1 MGMNWRISRDSLQK
15 TFLKNKRV
23 SGMIIAYLDKPK
35 EEIRKEVKLL
45 ILTTSLKLELNS
57 SDEHLLRAEMKKY
70 IACVNSL
77 VSLHLSGVS
86 IQKFSSKDVGAELP
100 AAVKNQA
107 IRDAKSV
114 LRRYAKKQWKVER
127 KRAWFA
133 EQGKTPKHPIRDA
146 KVPILRR
153 PVLFVNNQNFKIDL
167 DAKTVSVPLFRDG
180 ETAPRKTTRNSVQ
193 KEIHVAAVTPRQR
206 EILTTTPHLATLRIV
221 HRGDKLLAQ
230 VGYTVEESE
239 TDSLDALLSNPNT
252 LVMGV
257 DLGIKCPAVSYSTD
271 GKVRFYG
278 NGRENRYKRRK
289 CYARRQKLQKAKKLR
304 AIKRIS
310 DKEARFMKDRDHQV
324 SRAIVNE
331 AIRQGAKVIALEDLD
346 GIREGCTQSTPTRK
360 SRKNVDKPK
369 VDSVVENAKNV
380 TDASTSTGEPVQLEL
395 FSESEVLT
403 KKERRKKRKLSKKQ
417 IAARRKSNRSL
428 NSWSFYRLAKFIEYK
443 AALAGIIVIRVNP
456 YKTSQRCP
464 HCGKEHKARDRR
476 YECECGF
483 HAHRDVVGAINIAK
497 NVLKR

>member
-1 MGMNWRISRDSLQK
+1 M
-15 TFLKNKRV
+15 
-23 SGMIIAYLDKPK
+23 
-35 EEIRKEVKLL
+35 

-57 SDEHLLRAEMKKY
+57 EGEAVLRAEMEKY
-70 IACVNSL
+70 IACDNSL
-77 VSLHLSGVS
+77 VALHLSGVS
-86 IQKFSSKDVGAELP
+86 IQKFSSKDVVAELP
-100 AAVKNQA
+100 SAVKNQA

-114 LRRYAKKQWKVER
+114 LRRYAKKRCKVER

-153 PVLFVNNQNFKIDL
+153 PVLLVNNQNFKIDL
-167 DAKTVSVPLFRDG
+167 DAKTVSFPLFRDG
-180 ETAPRKTTRNSVQ
+180 ETAPRKTKQNSVQ
-193 KEIHVAAVTPRQR
+193 KVIRVATVTPRHR
-206 EILTTTPHLATLRIV
+206 EILTTTQHIATLRIV
-221 HRGDKLLAQ
+221 VKGDKLLAQ
-230 VGYTVEESE
+230 VGYAVEEPE
-239 TDSLDALLSNPNT
+239 AAELDALIADPNT

-278 NGRENRYKRRK
+278 NGRKNRYKRRK
-289 CYARRQKLQKAKKLR
+289 CYARRQRLQKARKLR

-310 DKEARFMKDRDHQV
+310 DKEARFMRDRDHQV

-346 GIREGCTQSTPTRK
+346 GIREGCMKSTPTRK

-369 VDSVVENAKNV
+369 VYLVAKN
-380 TDASTSTGEPVQLEL
+380 AGESVQLEL
-395 FSESEVLT
+395 FSESETMT
-403 KKERRKKRKLSKKQ
+403 KKQRRKKRKLSKKQ
-417 IAARRKSNRSL
+417 LAARRKNNRSL
-428 NSWSFYRLAKFIEYK
+428 NSWSFYRLAKYIEYK
-443 AALAGIIVIRVNP
+443 AALAGILVAYVNP

-464 HCGKEHKARDRR
+464 HCGETHKAKDRR

-497 NVLKR
+497 NAFNSNKTGCAGDEKETA

>member
-1 MGMNWRISRDSLQK
+1 MD
-15 TFLKNKRV
+15 
-23 SGMIIAYLDKPK
+23 
-35 EEIRKEVKLL
+35 
-45 ILTTSLKLELNS
+45 LTISLKLELNS
-57 SDEHLLRAEMKKY
+57 LEKTVLRTEMRKY

-77 VSLHLSGVS
+77 VALHLSGVS
-86 IQKFSSKDVGAELP
+86 IQKFSSKDVDAELA

-114 LRRYAKKQWKVER
+114 LCRYAKKQRKVEQ
-127 KRAWFA
+127 KRAWF
-133 EQGKTPKHPIRDA
+133 ESQGNTPKNPIRDA
-146 KVPILRR
+146 KVPILRK
-153 PVLFVNNQNFKIDL
+153 LALYVNNQNFKIDL
-167 DAKTVSVPLFRDG
+167 DAKTVSFPIFRDG
-180 ETAPRKTTRNSVQ
+180 KVAPRRTKRNSVQ
-193 KEIHVAAVTPRQR
+193 KKIRVATITHRHR
-206 EILTTTPHLATLRIV
+206 EILTTTPHLGLLRIV
-221 HRGDKLLAQ
+221 VKGDKFLAQ
-230 VGYTVEESE
+230 VGYTVEEPE
-239 TDSLDALLSNPNT
+239 TASLDELFADPNT

-289 CYARRQKLQKAKKLR
+289 CYARRQRLQKARKLR

-310 DKEARFMKDRDHQV
+310 DKEARFMRDRDHQV

-346 GIREGCTQSTPTRK
+346 GIREGCMKSTPTRK

-369 VDSVVENAKNV
+369 VDSVAKN
-380 TDASTSTGEPVQLEL
+380 AGESVQLEL
-395 FSESEVLT
+395 FSESETMT
-403 KKERRKKRKLSKKQ
+403 KKQRRKKRKLSKKQ
-417 IAARRKSNRSL
+417 LAARRKNNRSL
-428 NSWSFYRLAKFIEYK
+428 NSWSFYRLAKYIEYK
-443 AALAGIIVIRVNP
+443 AALAGILVAYVNP

-483 HAHRDVVGAINIAK
+483 HAHRDVVGAINIARNAFHSNK
-497 NVLKR
+497 TGCAGDEKETA

>member
-1 MGMNWRISRDSLQK
+1 M
-15 TFLKNKRV
+15 
-23 SGMIIAYLDKPK
+23 
-35 EEIRKEVKLL
+35 

-57 SDEHLLRAEMKKY
+57 SDELLLRAEMEKY

-77 VSLHLSGVS
+77 VALHLSGVS
-86 IQKFSSKDVGAELP
+86 IQKSSSKDVDAELP

-114 LRRYAKKQWKVER
+114 LQRYVKKQRKVER

-133 EQGKTPKHPIRDA
+133 EQGKTPKRPIRDA

-153 PVLFVNNQNFKIDL
+153 PVLLVNNQNFKIDL
-167 DAKTVSVPLFRDG
+167 DTKTVSFPLFRDG
-180 ETAPRKTTRNSVQ
+180 KTAPRKTKRNSVQ
-193 KEIHVAAVTPRQR
+193 KVIRVSTVTPRQR
-206 EILTTTPHLATLRIV
+206 EILTTTSHLSTLRIV
-221 HRGDKLLAQ
+221 RRGNTILAQ
-230 VGYTVEESE
+230 VGYTVEEPE
-239 TDSLDALLSNPNT
+239 TALLDALLADPNT

-278 NGRENRYKRRK
+278 NGRETRYKRRK
-289 CYARRQKLQKAKKLR
+289 FYARRKKLQKAKKLR

-310 DKEARFMKDRDHQV
+310 DKEARFMRDRDHQV

-360 SRKNVDKPK
+360 SRKNVDKSK
-369 VDSVVENAKNV
+369 VDSVVEGAKNV
-380 TDASTSTGEPVQLEL
+380 TDASTSTGEHVQLDL
-395 FSESEVLT
+395 FLESETLT

-417 IAARRKSNRSL
+417 IAARRKNNRSL
-428 NSWSFYRLAKFIEYK
+428 NSWSFYRLTKFIEYK
-443 AALAGIIVIRVNP
+443 AALAGILVIRVDP

-464 HCGKEHKARDRR
+464 SCGEAHKAKDRK
-476 YECECGF
+476 YVCECGF
-483 HAHRDVVGAINIAK
+483 YAHRDVVGAINIAR
-497 NVLKR
+497 NAFN

>member
-1 MGMNWRISRDSLQK
+1 M
-15 TFLKNKRV
+15 
-23 SGMIIAYLDKPK
+23 
-35 EEIRKEVKLL
+35 

-57 SDEHLLRAEMKKY
+57 SDEHLLRAEMEKY

-77 VSLHLSGVS
+77 VALHLSGTS
-86 IQKFSSKDVGAELP
+86 IQKFSSKDVVAELP

-114 LRRYAKKQWKVER
+114 LQRYAKKQWKVEH

-167 DAKTVSVPLFRDG
+167 NAKTVSFPLFRDG

-193 KEIHVAAVTPRQR
+193 KVIRVATVTPHQR
-206 EILTTTPHLATLRIV
+206 EILTMTPHLSTLRIV
-221 HRGDKLLAQ
+221 IKGDKLLAQ
-230 VGYTVEESE
+230 VGYAVEEPE
-239 TDSLDALLSNPNT
+239 AAEFDVLLADPNT

-271 GKVRFYG
+271 GKVRFFG

-289 CYARRQKLQKAKKLR
+289 FYARRKKLQKAKKLR
-304 AIKRIS
+304 AIKRVS
-310 DKEARFMKDRDHQV
+310 DKEARFMRDRDHQV

-331 AIRQGAKVIALEDLD
+331 AIRQGAKVISLEDLD
-346 GIREGCTQSTPTRK
+346 GIREGCTKSTPTRK
-360 SRKNVDKPK
+360 SRKNADKPK
-369 VDSVVENAKNV
+369 VDLVAKN
-380 TDASTSTGEPVQLEL
+380 AGESVQLEL
-395 FSESEVLT
+395 FSESETMT
-403 KKERRKKRKLSKKQ
+403 KKQRRKARKLSKKQ
-417 IAARRKSNRSL
+417 IVARRKNNRSL
-428 NSWSFYRLAKFIEYK
+428 NSWSFYRLTKFIEYK
-443 AALAGIIVIRVNP
+443 AALAGIRVICVDP

-464 HCGKEHKARDRR
+464 SCGEAHKAKDRK
-476 YECECGF
+476 YVCECGF
-483 HAHRDVVGAINIAK
+483 YAHRDVVGAINIAR
-497 NVLKR
+497 NAFN

>member
-1 MGMNWRISRDSLQK
+1 M
-15 TFLKNKRV
+15 
-23 SGMIIAYLDKPK
+23 
-35 EEIRKEVKLL
+35 

-57 SDEHLLRAEMKKY
+57 SDEHILCAEMEKY

-77 VSLHLSGVS
+77 VALHLSGVS
-86 IQKFSSKDVGAELP
+86 IQKFSSKDVDAELP

-114 LRRYAKKQWKVER
+114 LRRYAKKQRKVEH

-133 EQGKTPKHPIRDA
+133 EQGKTPKRPIRDT
-146 KVPILRR
+146 KVPILHR

-167 DAKTVSVPLFRDG
+167 DAKTVSFPLFRKG
-180 ETAPRKTTRNSVQ
+180 ETKRNSVQ
-193 KEIHVAAVTPRQR
+193 KVIRVATVTPRHR
-206 EILTTTPHLATLRIV
+206 EILTTTSHLSTLRIV
-221 HRGDKLLAQ
+221 VKGDKFLAQ
-230 VGYTVEESE
+230 VGYTVEEPE
-239 TDSLDALLSNPNT
+239 TAELDDLIADPNT

-271 GKVRFYG
+271 GKIRFFG

-289 CYARRQKLQKAKKLR
+289 FYTRRKKLQKEKKLR

-331 AIRQGAKVIALEDLD
+331 AIRQGAKVIALENLD
-346 GIREGCTQSTPTRK
+346 GIREGCTKSTPTRK
-360 SRKNVDKPK
+360 SRKNVDKPN
-369 VDSVVENAKNV
+369 VDSVAENVKCAPSS
-380 TDASTSTGEPVQLEL
+380 AEEPVQLDL
-395 FSESEVLT
+395 FSESETLT

-417 IAARRKSNRSL
+417 IAVRRRNNRSL

-443 AALAGIIVIRVNP
+443 AVLAGIRLVYVNP
-456 YKTSQRCP
+456 YKTSRRCP
-464 HCGKEHKARDRR
+464 NCGETHKAKDRK
-476 YECECGF
+476 YVCECGF
-483 HAHRDVVGAINIAK
+483 HAHRDLVGAINIAK
-497 NVLKR
+497 NAFNSNKTGCAGGAKFAG

>member
-1 MGMNWRISRDSLQK
+1 M
-15 TFLKNKRV
+15 
-23 SGMIIAYLDKPK
+23 
-35 EEIRKEVKLL
+35 

-57 SDEHLLRAEMKKY
+57 EEETVLRAEMEKY

-77 VSLHLSGVS
+77 VALHLSGVS
-86 IQKFSSKDVGAELP
+86 IQKFSSKDVVAEL
-100 AAVKNQA
+100 ASAVKNQA

-114 LRRYAKKQWKVER
+114 LRRYAKKQRKVER

-153 PVLFVNNQNFKIDL
+153 PVLLVNNQNFKIDL
-167 DAKTVSVPLFRDG
+167 DAKTVSFPLFRDG
-180 ETAPRKTTRNSVQ
+180 ETAPRKTKQNSVQ
-193 KEIHVAAVTPRQR
+193 KVIRVATITPRQC
-206 EILTTTPHLATLRIV
+206 ELLTTTPHLATLRIV
-221 HRGDKLLAQ
+221 RRGNTLLAQ
-230 VGYTVEESE
+230 VGYAVEEPE
-239 TDSLDALLSNPNT
+239 AAKLDALIADPNT

-289 CYARRQKLQKAKKLR
+289 CYARRQRLQKARKLR

-310 DKEARFMKDRDHQV
+310 DKEARLMRDRDHQV

-331 AIRQGAKVIALEDLD
+331 AIRQGVRVISLEDLD
-346 GIREGCTQSTPTRK
+346 GIREGCTKSTPTRK

-369 VDSVVENAKNV
+369 VDSVATN
-380 TDASTSTGEPVQLEL
+380 TGEPVQLAL
-395 FSESEVLT
+395 FSESEALT
-403 KKERRKKRKLSKKQ
+403 KKQRRKARKLSKKQ
-417 IAARRKSNRSL
+417 IAARRKNNRSL
-428 NSWSFYRLAKFIEYK
+428 NSWSFYRLMKFIEYK
-443 AALAGIIVIRVNP
+443 ATLAGIRLVYVNP

-483 HAHRDVVGAINIAK
+483 HAHRDVVGAINIARNAINSNK
-497 NVLKR
+497 TGCAGDEKETA

>member
-1 MGMNWRISRDSLQK
+1 M
-15 TFLKNKRV
+15 
-23 SGMIIAYLDKPK
+23 
-35 EEIRKEVKLL
+35 

-57 SDEHLLRAEMKKY
+57 EEEIALRAEMEKY

-77 VSLHLSGVS
+77 VALHLSGAS

-114 LRRYAKKQWKVER
+114 LQRYAKKQRKVER
-127 KRAWFA
+127 RRTWFA
-133 EQGKTPKHPIRDA
+133 EQGKTLKRPIRDA

-167 DAKTVSVPLFRDG
+167 DAKTISFPLFRNG
-180 ETAPRKTTRNSVQ
+180 ETAPRKTKRNSVQ
-193 KEIHVAAVTPRQR
+193 KVIRVATVTPRQR
-206 EILTTTPHLATLRIV
+206 EILTRTHHLSTLRIV
-221 HRGDKLLAQ
+221 RRGDKIFAQ
-230 VGYTVEESE
+230 VGYTVDEPE
-239 TDSLDALLSNPNT
+239 TALLDDLLADPNT

-271 GKVRFYG
+271 GKIRFYG

-289 CYARRQKLQKAKKLR
+289 FYVRRKKLQKAKKLR

-310 DKEARFMKDRDHQV
+310 DKEARFMRERDHQV

-331 AIRQGAKVIALEDLD
+331 AIRHGAKVIALEDLD
-346 GIREGCTQSTPTRK
+346 GIRENCTQSTKSTPTRK

-380 TDASTSTGEPVQLEL
+380 TDASTSTREPVQLDL
-395 FSESEVLT
+395 FSEIEALT
-403 KKERRKKRKLSKKQ
+403 KKQRRKARKLSKKQ
-417 IAARRKSNRSL
+417 NAARRKNNRSL
-428 NSWSFYRLAKFIEYK
+428 NSWSFYRLTKYIAYK
-443 AALAGIIVIRVNP
+443 AALAGILVIRVDP

-464 HCGKEHKARDRR
+464 ICGKEHKAKDRR

-497 NVLKR
+497 NALKR

>member
-1 MGMNWRISRDSLQK
+1 M
-15 TFLKNKRV
+15 
-23 SGMIIAYLDKPK
+23 
-35 EEIRKEVKLL
+35 
-45 ILTTSLKLELNS
+45 ILTTSLKLELNL
-57 SDEHLLRAEMKKY
+57 SDELLLRAEMEKY

-77 VSLHLSGVS
+77 VALHLSGAS

-114 LRRYAKKQWKVER
+114 LQRYAKKQRKVER
-127 KRAWFA
+127 RRTWFA
-133 EQGKTPKHPIRDA
+133 EQGKTLKRPIRDA

-153 PVLFVNNQNFKIDL
+153 PVLLVNNQNFKIDL
-167 DAKTVSVPLFRDG
+167 DAKTVSFPLFRDG
-180 ETAPRKTTRNSVQ
+180 ETAPRKTKRNSVQ
-193 KEIHVAAVTPRQR
+193 KVIRVATVTPRQR

-221 HRGDKLLAQ
+221 VKGDKLLAQ
-230 VGYTVEESE
+230 VGYTVEGPE
-239 TDSLDALLSNPNT
+239 TAELDALLGDPNT

-310 DKEARFMKDRDHQV
+310 DKEARFMRDRDHQV
-324 SRAIVNE
+324 SHAIVNE

-346 GIREGCTQSTPTRK
+346 GIREGRTKSTPTRK

-369 VDSVVENAKNV
+369 VDSVAKNAKNAG
-380 TDASTSTGEPVQLEL
+380 TNEGEPVQLEL
-395 FSESEVLT
+395 FVEQELST
-403 KKERRKKRKLSKKQ
+403 KKARRKARKLSKKQ
-417 IAARRKSNRSL
+417 IAARRKNNRSL
-428 NSWSFYRLAKFIEYK
+428 NSWSFYRLTKFIEYK
-443 AALAGIIVIRVNP
+443 AALAGILLVYVNP

-464 HCGKEHKARDRR
+464 VCGREHKAKDRR

-497 NVLKR
+497 NAFHSNKTGCAGDEKESA

>member
-1 MGMNWRISRDSLQK
+1 M
-15 TFLKNKRV
+15 
-23 SGMIIAYLDKPK
+23 
-35 EEIRKEVKLL
+35 

-57 SDEHLLRAEMKKY
+57 SDGHLLRTEMEKY

-77 VSLHLSGVS
+77 VALHLSGVS
-86 IQKFSSKDVGAELP
+86 IQQFSSKDVDAKLP

-133 EQGKTPKHPIRDA
+133 EQGKTPKYPIRDA

-153 PVLFVNNQNFKIDL
+153 LVLLVNNQNFKIDL
-167 DAKTVSVPLFRDG
+167 NAKTVSFPLFRDG
-180 ETAPRKTTRNSVQ
+180 ETKRKTKRNSVQ
-193 KEIHVAAVTPRQR
+193 KVIRVAAVTPRHR
-206 EILTTTPHLATLRIV
+206 EILTTTPHLSTLRIV
-221 HRGDKLLAQ
+221 IKGNKFLAQ
-230 VGYTVEESE
+230 VGYTVEEPE
-239 TDSLDALLSNPNT
+239 AAELDALLADPNT

-271 GKVRFYG
+271 GKVRFFG

-289 CYARRQKLQKAKKLR
+289 CYARRQRLQKAKKLR
-304 AIKRIS
+304 TIKRVS
-310 DKEARFMKDRDHQV
+310 DKEARFMRDGDHQV

-346 GIREGCTQSTPTRK
+346 GIREGCTKSTPTRK

-369 VDSVVENAKNV
+369 VDSVVESAKNV
-380 TDASTSTGEPVQLEL
+380 TDATTNTEEPVQLAL
-395 FSESEVLT
+395 FSESETLT
-403 KKERRKKRKLSKKQ
+403 KKQRRKARKLLKKQ
-417 IAARRKSNRSL
+417 IATRRKNNRSL
-428 NSWSFYRLAKFIEYK
+428 NSWSFYRLTKFIEYK
-443 AALAGIIVIRVNP
+443 AALAGILVIRVDP

-464 HCGKEHKARDRR
+464 HCGKEHKAKDRK
-476 YECECGF
+476 YVCECGF
-483 HAHRDVVGAINIAK
+483 HAHRDVVGAINIARNAFNSNK
-497 NVLKR
+497 TGCAGDEKETA

>member
-1 MGMNWRISRDSLQK
+1 M
-15 TFLKNKRV
+15 
-23 SGMIIAYLDKPK
+23 
-35 EEIRKEVKLL
+35 

-57 SDEHLLRAEMKKY
+57 SDEHLLRAEMEKY

-77 VSLHLSGVS
+77 VALHLSGTS
-86 IQKFSSKDVGAELP
+86 IQKFSSKDVVAELP

-114 LRRYAKKQWKVER
+114 LQRYAKKQWKVER

-133 EQGKTPKHPIRDA
+133 EQGKTPKRPIRDA

-167 DAKTVSVPLFRDG
+167 NAKTVSFPLFRDG

-193 KEIHVAAVTPRQR
+193 KVIRVATVTPHQR
-206 EILTTTPHLATLRIV
+206 EILTMTPHLSTLRIV
-221 HRGDKLLAQ
+221 IKGDKLLAQ
-230 VGYTVEESE
+230 VGYAVEEPE
-239 TDSLDALLSNPNT
+239 AAELDVLLADPNT

-271 GKVRFYG
+271 GKVRFFG

-289 CYARRQKLQKAKKLR
+289 FYARRKKLQKAKKLR

-310 DKEARFMKDRDHQV
+310 DKEARFMRDRDHQV

-331 AIRQGAKVIALEDLD
+331 AIRQGAKVISLEDLD
-346 GIREGCTQSTPTRK
+346 GIREGCTKSTPTRK
-360 SRKNVDKPK
+360 SRKNADKPK
-369 VDSVVENAKNV
+369 VDLVAKN
-380 TDASTSTGEPVQLEL
+380 AGESVQLEL
-395 FSESEVLT
+395 FSESETMT
-403 KKERRKKRKLSKKQ
+403 KKQRRKARKLSKKQ
-417 IAARRKSNRSL
+417 IVARRKNNRSL
-428 NSWSFYRLAKFIEYK
+428 NSWSFYRLTKFIEYK
-443 AALAGIIVIRVNP
+443 AALAGILVIRVDP

-464 HCGKEHKARDRR
+464 SCGEAHKAKDRK
-476 YECECGF
+476 YVCECGF
-483 HAHRDVVGAINIAK
+483 YAHRDVVGAINIAR
-497 NVLKR
+497 NAFN

>member
-1 MGMNWRISRDSLQK
+1 M
-15 TFLKNKRV
+15 
-23 SGMIIAYLDKPK
+23 
-35 EEIRKEVKLL
+35 
-45 ILTTSLKLELNS
+45 ILTTSLKLKLNS
-57 SDEHLLRAEMKKY
+57 EEEAVLRAEMEKY

-77 VSLHLSGVS
+77 VALHLSGVS
-86 IQKFSSKDVGAELP
+86 IQKFSSKDVVAELP
-100 AAVKNQA
+100 SAVKNQA

-114 LRRYAKKQWKVER
+114 LRRYAKKQCKVER

-153 PVLFVNNQNFKIDL
+153 PVLLVNNQNFKIDL
-167 DAKTVSVPLFRDG
+167 DAKTVSFPLFRDG
-180 ETAPRKTTRNSVQ
+180 ETAPRKTKQNSVQ
-193 KEIHVAAVTPRQR
+193 KVIRVATVTPRHR
-206 EILTTTPHLATLRIV
+206 EILTTTQHIATLRIV
-221 HRGDKLLAQ
+221 VKGDKLLAQ
-230 VGYTVEESE
+230 VGYAVEEPE
-239 TDSLDALLSNPNT
+239 AAELDALIADPNT

-278 NGRENRYKRRK
+278 NGRENRHKRRK
-289 CYARRQKLQKAKKLR
+289 CYARRQRLQKARKLC

-310 DKEARFMKDRDHQV
+310 DKEARFMRDRDHQV

-346 GIREGCTQSTPTRK
+346 GIREGCMKSTPTRK

-369 VDSVVENAKNV
+369 VDSVAKN
-380 TDASTSTGEPVQLEL
+380 AGESVQLEL
-395 FSESEVLT
+395 FSESETMT
-403 KKERRKKRKLSKKQ
+403 KKQRRKKRKLSKKQ
-417 IAARRKSNRSL
+417 LAARRKNNRSL
-428 NSWSFYRLAKFIEYK
+428 NSWSFYRLAKYIEYK
-443 AALAGIIVIRVNP
+443 AALAGILVAYVNP

-476 YECECGF
+476 YVCECGF

-497 NVLKR
+497 NAFNSNKTGCAGDEKETA

>member
-1 MGMNWRISRDSLQK
+1 M
-15 TFLKNKRV
+15 
-23 SGMIIAYLDKPK
+23 
-35 EEIRKEVKLL
+35 

-57 SDEHLLRAEMKKY
+57 SDEHILRAEMEKY

-77 VSLHLSGVS
+77 VALHLSGVS
-86 IQKFSSKDVGAELP
+86 IQKFSSKDVDAELP

-114 LRRYAKKQWKVER
+114 LQRYAKKQRKVER

-133 EQGKTPKHPIRDA
+133 EQGKTPKRPIRDA

-167 DAKTVSVPLFRDG
+167 DAKTVSFPLFRDG

-206 EILTTTPHLATLRIV
+206 EILTTTPHLSTLRIV
-221 HRGDKLLAQ
+221 RRGDTLLAQ
-230 VGYTVEESE
+230 VGYTVEEPE
-239 TDSLDALLSNPNT
+239 TAALNALLSDPKT
-252 LVMGV
+252 VVMGV
-257 DLGIKCPAVSYSTD
+257 DLGIKCPAVSYSTN
-271 GKVRFYG
+271 GTVRFFG

-289 CYARRQKLQKAKKLR
+289 CYARRKKLQKAKKLR

-310 DKEARFMKDRDHQV
+310 DKEACFMKDRDHQV

-331 AIRQGAKVIALEDLD
+331 AIRQCAKVIALEDLD
-346 GIREGCTQSTPTRK
+346 GIREGCTKSTPTRK

-369 VDSVVENAKNV
+369 VDSVAENVKCAPSS
-380 TDASTSTGEPVQLEL
+380 AEEPVQLDL
-395 FSESEVLT
+395 FSESETLT

-417 IAARRKSNRSL
+417 IAARKKNNRSL
-428 NSWSFYRLAKFIEYK
+428 NSWSFYRLTKFIEYK
-443 AALAGIIVIRVNP
+443 AALAGIRLVYVDP

-464 HCGKEHKARDRR
+464 SCGMEHKAKDRR

-483 HAHRDVVGAINIAK
+483 HAHRDIVGAINIAK
-497 NVLKR
+497 NAFKR

>member
-1 MGMNWRISRDSLQK
+1 M
-15 TFLKNKRV
+15 
-23 SGMIIAYLDKPK
+23 
-35 EEIRKEVKLL
+35 

-57 SDEHLLRAEMKKY
+57 SDEHILRAEMEKY

-77 VSLHLSGVS
+77 VALHLSGVS
-86 IQKFSSKDVGAELP
+86 IQKFSSKDVDAELP

-114 LRRYAKKQWKVER
+114 LQRYAKKQRKVER

-133 EQGKTPKHPIRDA
+133 EQGKTPKRPIRDA

-167 DAKTVSVPLFRDG
+167 DAKTVSVPLFRNG

-193 KEIHVAAVTPRQR
+193 KEIHVATVTPRQR
-206 EILTTTPHLATLRIV
+206 EILTRTPHLSTLRIV
-221 HRGDKLLAQ
+221 RRRNTLLAQ
-230 VGYTVEESE
+230 VGYTVEEPE
-239 TDSLDALLSNPNT
+239 TASLDDLLVDPKT
-252 LVMGV
+252 VVMGV
-257 DLGIKCPAVSYSTD
+257 DLGIKCPAVSYSTN
-271 GKVRFYG
+271 GTVRFFG

-289 CYARRQKLQKAKKLR
+289 FYARRKKLQKAKKLR
-304 AIKRIS
+304 AIKHIS
-310 DKEARFMKDRDHQV
+310 DKEARFMKERDHQV

-346 GIREGCTQSTPTRK
+346 GIREGCTKSTPTRK

-369 VDSVVENAKNV
+369 VDSVVESV
-380 TDASTSTGEPVQLEL
+380 GEPVQLAL
-395 FSESEVLT
+395 FSESETMT

-417 IAARRKSNRSL
+417 VAARRKNNRSL

-443 AALAGIIVIRVNP
+443 AALAGILLVYVDP
-456 YKTSQRCP
+456 YKTSQLCP
-464 HCGKEHKARDRR
+464 HCGKEHKAKDRR

-483 HAHRDVVGAINIAK
+483 HAHRDLVGAINIAK
-497 NVLKR
+497 NALKR

>member
-1 MGMNWRISRDSLQK
+1 M
-15 TFLKNKRV
+15 
-23 SGMIIAYLDKPK
+23 
-35 EEIRKEVKLL
+35 

-57 SDEHLLRAEMKKY
+57 SDEHLLRAEMEKY

-77 VSLHLSGVS
+77 VALHLSGTS
-86 IQKFSSKDVGAELP
+86 IQKFSSKDVVAELP

-114 LRRYAKKQWKVER
+114 LQRYAKKQWKVEH

-167 DAKTVSVPLFRDG
+167 NAKTVSFPLFRDG

-193 KEIHVAAVTPRQR
+193 KVIRVATVTPHQR
-206 EILTTTPHLATLRIV
+206 EILTMTPHLSTLRIV
-221 HRGDKLLAQ
+221 IKGDKLLAQ
-230 VGYTVEESE
+230 VGYAVEEPE
-239 TDSLDALLSNPNT
+239 AAEFDVLLADPNT

-271 GKVRFYG
+271 GKVRFCG

-289 CYARRQKLQKAKKLR
+289 FYARRKKLQKAKKLR
-304 AIKRIS
+304 AIKRVS
-310 DKEARFMKDRDHQV
+310 DKEARFMRDRDHQV

-331 AIRQGAKVIALEDLD
+331 AIRQGAKVISLEDLD
-346 GIREGCTQSTPTRK
+346 GIREGCTKSTPTRK
-360 SRKNVDKPK
+360 SRKNADKPK
-369 VDSVVENAKNV
+369 VDLVAKN
-380 TDASTSTGEPVQLEL
+380 AGESVQLEL
-395 FSESEVLT
+395 FSESETMT
-403 KKERRKKRKLSKKQ
+403 KKQRRKARKLSKKQ
-417 IAARRKSNRSL
+417 IVARRKNNRSL
-428 NSWSFYRLAKFIEYK
+428 NSWSFYRLTKFIEYK
-443 AALAGIIVIRVNP
+443 AALAGIRVIRVDP

-464 HCGKEHKARDRR
+464 SCGEAHKAKDRK
-476 YECECGF
+476 YVCECGF
-483 HAHRDVVGAINIAK
+483 YAHRDVVGAINIAR
-497 NVLKR
+497 NAFN

>member
-1 MGMNWRISRDSLQK
+1 M
-15 TFLKNKRV
+15 
-23 SGMIIAYLDKPK
+23 
-35 EEIRKEVKLL
+35 

-57 SDEHLLRAEMKKY
+57 EEETVLRAEMEKY

-77 VSLHLSGVS
+77 VALHLSGVS
-86 IQKFSSKDVGAELP
+86 IQKFSSKDVVAEL
-100 AAVKNQA
+100 ASAVKNQA

-114 LRRYAKKQWKVER
+114 LRRYAKKQRKVER

-153 PVLFVNNQNFKIDL
+153 PVLLVNNQNFKIDL
-167 DAKTVSVPLFRDG
+167 DAKTVSFPLFRDG
-180 ETAPRKTTRNSVQ
+180 ETAPRKTKQNSVQ
-193 KEIHVAAVTPRQR
+193 KVIRVATVTPRHR
-206 EILTTTPHLATLRIV
+206 EILTTTQHIATLRIV
-221 HRGDKLLAQ
+221 VKGDKLLAQ
-230 VGYTVEESE
+230 VGYAVEEPE
-239 TDSLDALLSNPNT
+239 AAKLDALIADPNT

-289 CYARRQKLQKAKKLR
+289 CYARRQRLQKARKLR

-310 DKEARFMKDRDHQV
+310 DKEARLMRDRDHQV

-331 AIRQGAKVIALEDLD
+331 AIRQGVRVISLEDLD
-346 GIREGCTQSTPTRK
+346 GIREGCTKSTPTRK

-369 VDSVVENAKNV
+369 VDSVATN
-380 TDASTSTGEPVQLEL
+380 TGEPVQLAL
-395 FSESEVLT
+395 FSESEALT
-403 KKERRKKRKLSKKQ
+403 KKQRRKARKLSKKQ
-417 IAARRKSNRSL
+417 IAARRKNNRSL
-428 NSWSFYRLAKFIEYK
+428 NSWSFYRLMKFIEYK
-443 AALAGIIVIRVNP
+443 ATLAGIRLVYVNP

-483 HAHRDVVGAINIAK
+483 HAHRDVVGAINIARNAINSNK
-497 NVLKR
+497 TGCAGDEKETA

>member
-1 MGMNWRISRDSLQK
+1 M
-15 TFLKNKRV
+15 
-23 SGMIIAYLDKPK
+23 
-35 EEIRKEVKLL
+35 

-57 SDEHLLRAEMKKY
+57 EGEAVLRAEMEKY

-77 VSLHLSGVS
+77 VALHLSGIS
-86 IQKFSSKDVGAELP
+86 IQKFSSKDVVAEL
-100 AAVKNQA
+100 ASAVKNQA

-153 PVLFVNNQNFKIDL
+153 PVLLVNNQNFKIDL
-167 DAKTVSVPLFRDG
+167 DAKTVSFPLFRDG
-180 ETAPRKTTRNSVQ
+180 ETAPRKTKQNSVQ
-193 KEIHVAAVTPRQR
+193 KVIRVATVTPRHR
-206 EILTTTPHLATLRIV
+206 EILTATPHLSTLRIV
-221 HRGDKLLAQ
+221 RRGNTILAQ
-230 VGYTVEESE
+230 VGYTVEEPE
-239 TDSLDALLSNPNT
+239 TAELDILLANPNT

-271 GKVRFYG
+271 GKIRFYG

-289 CYARRQKLQKAKKLR
+289 CYVRRQKLQKAKKLR

-346 GIREGCTQSTPTRK
+346 GIREGCTKSTPTRK

-369 VDSVVENAKNV
+369 VDSVAESAKNV
-380 TDASTSTGEPVQLEL
+380 TDATANTGEPVQLAL
-395 FSESEVLT
+395 FSETEALM
-403 KKERRKKRKLSKKQ
+403 KKKRKLSKKQ
-417 IAARRKSNRSL
+417 IVARRKNNRSL
-428 NSWSFYRLAKFIEYK
+428 NSWSFYRLTKFIEYK
-443 AALAGIIVIRVNP
+443 ATLAGIRLVYVNP

-464 HCGKEHKARDRR
+464 SCGETHKAKDRR

-497 NVLKR
+497 NAFNSNKTGCAGDEKESA

>member
-1 MGMNWRISRDSLQK
+1 M
-15 TFLKNKRV
+15 
-23 SGMIIAYLDKPK
+23 
-35 EEIRKEVKLL
+35 

-57 SDEHLLRAEMKKY
+57 SDEHLLRAEMEKY

-77 VSLHLSGVS
+77 VALHLSGTS
-86 IQKFSSKDVGAELP
+86 IQKFSSKDVVAELP

-114 LRRYAKKQWKVER
+114 LQRYAKKQWKVER

-167 DAKTVSVPLFRDG
+167 NAKTVSFPLFRDG

-193 KEIHVAAVTPRQR
+193 KVIRVATVTPHQR
-206 EILTTTPHLATLRIV
+206 EILTMTPHLSTLRIV
-221 HRGDKLLAQ
+221 IKGDKLLAQ
-230 VGYTVEESE
+230 VGYAVEEPE
-239 TDSLDALLSNPNT
+239 AAELDVLLADPNT

-271 GKVRFYG
+271 GKVRFFG

-289 CYARRQKLQKAKKLR
+289 FYARRKKLQKAKKLR
-304 AIKRIS
+304 AIKRVS
-310 DKEARFMKDRDHQV
+310 DKEARFMRDRDHQV

-331 AIRQGAKVIALEDLD
+331 AIRQGAKVISLEDLD
-346 GIREGCTQSTPTRK
+346 GIREGCTKSTPTRK
-360 SRKNVDKPK
+360 SRKNADKPK
-369 VDSVVENAKNV
+369 VDLVAKN
-380 TDASTSTGEPVQLEL
+380 AGESVQLEL
-395 FSESEVLT
+395 FSESETMT
-403 KKERRKKRKLSKKQ
+403 KKQRRKARKLSKKQ
-417 IAARRKSNRSL
+417 IVARRKNNRSL
-428 NSWSFYRLAKFIEYK
+428 NSWSFYRLTKFIEYK
-443 AALAGIIVIRVNP
+443 AALAGIRVIRVDP

-464 HCGKEHKARDRR
+464 SCGEAHKAKDRK
-476 YECECGF
+476 YVCECGF
-483 HAHRDVVGAINIAK
+483 YAHRDVVGAINIAR
-497 NVLKR
+497 NAFN

>member
-1 MGMNWRISRDSLQK
+1 M
-15 TFLKNKRV
+15 
-23 SGMIIAYLDKPK
+23 
-35 EEIRKEVKLL
+35 

-57 SDEHLLRAEMKKY
+57 SDEFLLRTEMEKY

-77 VSLHLSGVS
+77 VALHLSGVS
-86 IQKFSSKDVGAELP
+86 IQKFSSKDVDAELP
-100 AAVKNQA
+100 SAVKNQA

-146 KVPILRR
+146 KVPVLHR
-153 PVLFVNNQNFKIDL
+153 PVLLVNNQNFKIDL
-167 DAKTVSVPLFRDG
+167 DAKTVSFPLFRDG
-180 ETAPRKTTRNSVQ
+180 EPAPRKTTRNSVQ
-193 KEIHVAAVTPRQR
+193 KTIRVAAIVPRQR
-206 EILTTTPHLATLRIV
+206 EILKTTPHLTTLRIV
-221 HRGDKLLAQ
+221 CRGDKLLAQ
-230 VGYTVEESE
+230 VGYTVEEPE
-239 TDSLDALLSNPNT
+239 TSSLDAILAAQNT

-271 GKVRFYG
+271 GKIRFYG

-289 CYARRQKLQKAKKLR
+289 CYARRQKLQNTKKLR

-310 DKEARFMKDRDHQV
+310 DKEARFMRDRDHQV

-346 GIREGCTQSTPTRK
+346 GIREGCTKSTPTRK

-369 VDSVVENAKNV
+369 VDSVAMDTTK
-380 TDASTSTGEPVQLEL
+380 TGEPVQLDL
-395 FSESEVLT
+395 FSESEMMT
-403 KKERRKKRKLSKKQ
+403 KKERRKARKLSKKQ
-417 IAARRKSNRSL
+417 IAARRKNNRSL
-428 NSWSFYRLAKFIEYK
+428 NSWSFYRLTKFIEYK
-443 AALAGIIVIRVNP
+443 AALAGILVIRVDP

-464 HCGKEHKARDRR
+464 HCGEAHKAKDRK
-476 YECECGF
+476 YVCECGF
-483 HAHRDVVGAINIAK
+483 HAHRDVVGAINIARNAFHSNK
-497 NVLKR
+497 SGCAGGAKFAG

>member
-1 MGMNWRISRDSLQK
+1 M
-15 TFLKNKRV
+15 
-23 SGMIIAYLDKPK
+23 
-35 EEIRKEVKLL
+35 

-57 SDEHLLRAEMKKY
+57 EEETVLRAEMEKY
-70 IACVNSL
+70 IACVNSI
-77 VSLHLSGVS
+77 VALHFSGAS
-86 IQKFSSKDVGAELP
+86 IQKFSSKDVVAELP

-114 LRRYAKKQWKVER
+114 LRRYAKKQRKVER

-133 EQGKTPKHPIRDA
+133 EQGKTPKRPIRDA

-167 DAKTVSVPLFRDG
+167 DAKTILFPLFRDG

-193 KEIHVAAVTPRQR
+193 KVIHVATVTPRQR
-206 EILTTTPHLATLRIV
+206 EILTTTTHLSTLRIV
-221 HRGDKLLAQ
+221 RRGNTLLAQ
-230 VGYTVEESE
+230 VGYTVEEPE
-239 TDSLDALLSNPNT
+239 TAELEALLADPNT

-271 GKVRFYG
+271 GKIRFYG

-289 CYARRQKLQKAKKLR
+289 CYARRKKLQKAKKLR

-310 DKEARFMKDRDHQV
+310 DKEARFMRDRDHQV
-324 SRAIVNE
+324 SRSIVNE
-331 AIRQGAKVIALEDLD
+331 AIRQGANVIALEDLE
-346 GIREGCTQSTPTRK
+346 GIREGCTQSTKSTPTRK
-360 SRKNVDKPK
+360 SRKNVDKQK

-380 TDASTSTGEPVQLEL
+380 TDATANAGEPVQLDL
-395 FSESEVLT
+395 FSETEALT
-403 KKERRKKRKLSKKQ
+403 KKERRKKRKFSKKQ
-417 IAARRKSNRSL
+417 IAARRKNNRSL

-443 AALAGIIVIRVNP
+443 AALAGLLVIRVDP

-464 HCGKEHKARDRR
+464 ICGSEHKARDRR

-497 NVLKR
+497 NALKR

>member
-1 MGMNWRISRDSLQK
+1 M
-15 TFLKNKRV
+15 
-23 SGMIIAYLDKPK
+23 
-35 EEIRKEVKLL
+35 
-45 ILTTSLKLELNS
+45 ILTTSLKLELNT
-57 SDEHLLRAEMKKY
+57 EEETVLRAEMEKY

-77 VSLHLSGVS
+77 VALHLSGVS
-86 IQKFSSKDVGAELP
+86 IQKFTSKDVDAEL
-100 AAVKNQA
+100 ASAVKNQA

-114 LRRYAKKQWKVER
+114 LQRYAKKQRKVER

-133 EQGKTPKHPIRDA
+133 AQGKTPKRPIRDA

-153 PVLFVNNQNFKIDL
+153 PVFLANNQNFKIDL
-167 DAKTVSVPLFRDG
+167 DAKTISFPLFRKG
-180 ETAPRKTTRNSVQ
+180 ETKRNSVQ
-193 KEIHVAAVTPRQR
+193 KVIQVATVTPRNR
-206 EILTTTPHLATLRIV
+206 EILTRTPHLGTLRIV
-221 HRGDKLLAQ
+221 IKGDKFLAQ
-230 VGYTVEESE
+230 VGYTVEELE
-239 TDSLDALLSNPNT
+239 TASLDALLADPNT
-252 LVMGV
+252 LIMVV

-289 CYARRQKLQKAKKLR
+289 FYARRKKLQKARKLR

-310 DKEARFMKDRDHQV
+310 DKEARFMRDRDHQV

-346 GIREGCTQSTPTRK
+346 GIREGCTKSTPTRK

-369 VDSVVENAKNV
+369 VDSVATN
-380 TDASTSTGEPVQLEL
+380 TGEPVQLDL
-395 FSESEVLT
+395 FSVTEALT

-417 IAARRKSNRSL
+417 IAARRKNNRSL

-443 AALAGIIVIRVNP
+443 ATLAGILVVHVNP

-464 HCGKEHKARDRR
+464 HCGETHKAKDRK
-476 YECECGF
+476 YVCECGF

-497 NVLKR
+497 NAFHSNKTGCAGDEKETA